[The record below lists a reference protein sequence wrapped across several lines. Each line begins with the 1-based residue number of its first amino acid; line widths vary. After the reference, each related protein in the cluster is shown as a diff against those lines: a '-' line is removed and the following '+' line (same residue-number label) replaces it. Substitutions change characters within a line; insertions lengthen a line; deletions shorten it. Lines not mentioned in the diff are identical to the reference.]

1 MEGVGGVGEG
11 MAVVAVVV
19 VVGREEGVDGEGAD
33 ECVLCVCLF
42 ADGKGAGG

>member
-1 MEGVGGVGEG
+1 

-33 ECVLCVCLF
+33 ECLF